1 MPDSSPYREP
11 LAQALAR
18 YCMRV
23 GLPHEAQA
31 FEREGAVDG

>member
-18 YCMRV
+18 YCRRV
-23 GLPHEAQA
+23 GVPHDALA
-31 FEREGAVDG
+31 FAREGEVEG